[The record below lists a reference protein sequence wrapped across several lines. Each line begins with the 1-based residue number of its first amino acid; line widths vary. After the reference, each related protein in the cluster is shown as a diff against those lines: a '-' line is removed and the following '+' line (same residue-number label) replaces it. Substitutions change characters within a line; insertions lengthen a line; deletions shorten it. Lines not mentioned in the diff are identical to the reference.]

1 MTCQFSH
8 LLLEWYRQHARTLP
22 WRCSSDPYA
31 IWVSEIMLQQTQVDT
46 VIPYYTRWMQ
56 YFPNVQI
63 LAEADEQVVLKI
75 WEGLGYY
82 SRARNLHKAARMVVS
97 KYGGALPVEPPV
109 LQTLPGIGPYTAG
122 AISSIAFGR
131 DAAALDGN
139 IKRVYARLFGVE
151 DPINSPEG
159 VRRLE
164 ALAEQALPAGEAGD
178 YNQAL
183 MDLGSSICT
192 ARNPVCD
199 NCPIANCCA
208 AFHAGRQNE
217 LPVKVSKPRIPH
229 YTVTAAVIKKDGKIL
244 LARRPE
250 NGLLAGLWEYPGGKL
265 EKGEDLHGCLKRE
278 IHEELGIDI
287 DLGGRIGI
295 YKHAYTHFKVT
306 LYAFHA
312 EILDHGA
319 PQPLE
324 ASELYWADVEE
335 LQSFPMGK
343 IDRMIS
349 NDLLGEK
356 TDEQQAG

>member
-8 LLLEWYRQHARTLP
+8 LLLDWYHQHARTLP

-31 IWVSEIMLQQTQVDT
+31 IWVSEIMLQQTQVET

-56 YFPNVQI
+56 YFPNVQK
-63 LAEADEQVVLKI
+63 LAEADEQVVLKY

-97 KYGGALPVEPPV
+97 EHNGNLPEEPAAL
-109 LQTLPGIGPYTAG
+109 QKLPGIGPYTAG
-122 AISSIAFGR
+122 AISSIAFGQ

-151 DPINSPEG
+151 APINSPEG
-159 VRRLE
+159 VRRLAE
-164 ALAEQALPAGEAGD
+164 LAEQALPPGEAGD

-192 ARNPVCD
+192 ARTPDCD
-199 NCPIANCCA
+199 NCPIAGCCV
-208 AFHAGRQNE
+208 AFQSGRQNE

-229 YTVTAAVIKKDGKIL
+229 HTVTAAVIKCDGKIL

-250 NGLLAGLWEYPGGKL
+250 NGLLGGLWEYPGGKL

-295 YKHAYTHFKVT
+295 YKHVYTHFKVT

-312 EILDHGA
+312 EIINGGI

-335 LQSFPMGK
+335 LGSFPMGK

-349 NDLLGEK
+349 NDLVRGK
-356 TDEQQAG
+356 TDE